1 MNSLFW
7 ERAHGGFTHLPIA
20 LNFAAAFFDALAFFC
35 RRSSRRR
42 EFKALGYWLVI
53 IGALGSFGAV
63 FSGLILTKG
72 VIGGTGAVLLHHY
85 FVWPAFILIVGLA
98 TWRFL
103 VGRDPSPRAF
113 KVYLAMISI
122 GCSLM
127 GAAGF
132 FGGEM
137 LLGH

>member
-20 LNFAAAFFDALAFFC
+20 FIFGATFFDSLAVFC
-35 RRSSRRR
+35 RRSTKRR
-42 EFKALGYWLVI
+42 EFKAIGYWLVI
-53 IGALGSFGAV
+53 LGALGSFGAV
-63 FSGLILTKG
+63 LSGLVLSKG
-72 VIGGTGAVLLHHY
+72 GIGGTGAVLRHHY
-85 FVWPAFILIVGLA
+85 FVWPAFVLTVGLA

-103 VGRDPSPRAF
+103 VGPDPSRRSFAL
-113 KVYLAMISI
+113 YLTILFL

>member
-7 ERAHGGFTHLPIA
+7 ARAHGGLTHLPIA
-20 LNFAAAFFDALAFFC
+20 LTFGAAFFDALAFFG
-35 RRSSRRR
+35 RRSPKRD
-42 EFKALGYWLVI
+42 EFRAIGYWLVI
-53 IGALGSFGAV
+53 VGALGSFGAV
-63 FSGLILTKG
+63 LSGLVLSKG
-72 VIGGTGAVLLHHY
+72 TIGGTGAVSLHHC
-85 FVWPAFILIVGLA
+85 FVWPAFALIVGLA

-103 VGRDPSPRAF
+103 VGRNPSRRAF
-113 KVYLAMISI
+113 ALYVTTMLV
-122 GCSLM
+122 GCSFM

>member
-7 ERAHGGFTHLPIA
+7 ERAHGGLTHFPIA
-20 LNFAAAFFDALAFFC
+20 LIFAAAFFDTLAFFRQRPAK
-35 RRSSRRR
+35 RRD
-42 EFKALGYWLVI
+42 FKAVGYWLVI
-53 IGALGSFGAV
+53 LGALGAFGAV
-63 FSGLILTKG
+63 FSGLVLSKWT
-72 VIGGTGAVLLHHY
+72 IGGTGAVLRHHL
-85 FVWPAFILIVGLA
+85 FVWPAFALIVGLA

-103 VGRDPSPRAF
+103 VGNNPSRWGFAL
-113 KVYLAMISI
+113 YLATMIVACALI
-122 GCSLM
+122 

>member
-7 ERAHGGFTHLPIA
+7 ERAHGGLTHFPIA
-20 LNFAAAFFDALAFFC
+20 LIFAAALFDALGFVC
-35 RRSSRRR
+35 RRSPKRRD
-42 EFKALGYWLVI
+42 FKALGYWLVI
-53 IGALGSFGAV
+53 FGALGSFGAV
-63 FSGLILTKG
+63 FSGLALTNWT
-72 VIGGTGAVLLHHY
+72 VGGTGTVLRHHL
-85 FVWPAFILIVGLA
+85 FVWPAFTLIVGLA

-103 VGRDPSPRAF
+103 VGRDPSRRALAL
-113 KVYLAMISI
+113 YLITMVV
-122 GCSLM
+122 GCVLV